1 MRQTLQHSP
10 QNPRNDFSVY
20 VCVHGLLFKRTG
32 GPLGLPSPQTCVRG
46 ETLFLRPET
55 NSRCFWEMLD
65 NTNNFTHELMMDAVL
80 DIMGFIGEKDV
91 AALQL
96 D

>member
-10 QNPRNDFSVY
+10 HNPCIDFSVY
-20 VCVHGLLFKRTG
+20 VCVRGLLFKRTR
-32 GPLGLPSPQTCVRG
+32 GPLRLPSPQTCVRG

-55 NSRCFWEMLD
+55 NSRCFQEMLK
-65 NTNNFTHELMMDAVL
+65 NTNNFTHELVMDAVL
-80 DIMGFIGEKDV
+80 DIMGFTGEKDV
-91 AALQL
+91 ATLQL